1 MIKDKVLLDTS
12 NTCFKG
18 ATLTAPLTF
27 IRGWKKGLYNHQM
40 EAVAQVLSK
49 GSGVLKLATG
59 TGKTWIIA
67 ELCRK
72 IQCNHILV
80 VAAKIDLLHQITN
93 VLKEYL
99 KDTTVTID
107 SIGDGNKTPIWADI
121 TVGLVGSLNKI
132 SNLDVIDYVIYDE
145 SHKYINQSG
154 IDLYNK
160 LVNVKCITALSA
172 TPYTDDY
179 NTNDLVTKLY
189 GPLLYELTEKEAIQL
204 GCISLPVINLYK
216 APKGY
221 CPSNFINCNFSHF
234 AYNKQINSLIIN
246 NKGRNDLIV
255 DLIQPNKSTIIIVN
269 KVNTEKN
276 NHAVILKDLIETK
289 YGKTKEV
296 YIVKG
301 GDVKG
306 LSHLTKPNCIVI
318 AGPNIL
324 NEGTNIPSLEVVV
337 LAAANS
343 SPTLLLQRVGR
354 VLRKSFTK
362 TYGEVIDFIDP
373 IGWPAGQSR
382 TRLLTYKTI
391 YGEENIFIN

>member
-1 MIKDKVLLDTS
+1 
-12 NTCFKG
+12 
-18 ATLTAPLTF
+18 
-27 IRGWKKGLYNHQM
+27 M

>member
-1 MIKDKVLLDTS
+1 MVKDKVLLDTS

-18 ATLTAPLTF
+18 VNTTPLSF
-27 IRGWKKGLYNHQM
+27 IRGWKEGLYNHQM
-40 EAVAQVLSK
+40 EAVAQVLSR

-72 IQCNHILV
+72 IQVKHILV

-93 VLKEYL
+93 ELRQYLKE
-99 KDTTVTID
+99 TSITID
-107 SIGDGNKTPIWADI
+107 SIGDGNKTPIWANI
-121 TVGLVGSLNKI
+121 TVGLVGSLNTI
-132 SNLDVIDYVIYDE
+132 TNLDLIDYVIYDE

-160 LVNVKCITALSA
+160 LVNIKCITALSA
-172 TPYTDDY
+172 TPYTDD
-179 NTNDLVTKLY
+179 TTINDLVDKLY
-189 GPLLYELTEKEAIQL
+189 GPLLYELTEREAIQL
-204 GCISLPVINLYK
+204 GCISLPKINLYK
-216 APKGY
+216 GPIAYCNPK
-221 CPSNFINCNFSHF
+221 FINCNFSHF
-234 AYNKQINSLIIN
+234 AYNKQIDSLIIN

-255 DLIQPNKSTIIIVN
+255 SLVQPDKSTIIIVN
-269 KVNTEKN
+269 KVNTDKN
-276 NHAVILKDLIETK
+276 NHAVILKHLIEVK
-289 YGKTKEV
+289 YGNTKEV

-301 GDVKG
+301 GDTKG
-306 LSHLTKPNCIVI
+306 LLNLTKSNCVVI

-324 NEGTNIPSLEVVV
+324 NEGTNIPSLQVVV

-343 SPTLLLQRVGR
+343 SATLLLQRVGR

-373 IGWPAGQSR
+373 IGWPAGQSK
-382 TRLLTYKTI
+382 TRLNTYKSI

>member
-1 MIKDKVLLDTS
+1 MVKDKVLLDTS

-18 ATLTAPLTF
+18 AILTAPLPF
-27 IRGWKKGLYNHQM
+27 IRGWKEGLYTHQM

-72 IQCNHILV
+72 IQVKHILV

-99 KDTTVTID
+99 KDTSITID

-132 SNLDVIDYVIYDE
+132 WNLDVVDYVIYDE

-172 TPYTDDY
+172 TPYADD
-179 NTNDLVTKLY
+179 NTINDLVNKLY

-204 GCISLPVINLYK
+204 GCISLPKINLYK
-216 APKGY
+216 APVAY
-221 CPSNFINCNFSHF
+221 CHSSFINCNFSHF
-234 AYNKQINSLIIN
+234 AYNKQVDALIIN

-255 DLIQPNKSTIIIVN
+255 SLVQPNKPTVIIVN
-269 KVNTEKN
+269 KVNTDKN
-276 NHAVILKDLIETK
+276 NHAVILKELIEAK
-289 YGKTKEV
+289 YGSAKEV

-301 GDVKG
+301 GDTKG
-306 LSHLTKPNCIVI
+306 LTNINKSNCVLI

-324 NEGTNIPSLEVVV
+324 NEGTDLPGLQVVV

-382 TRLLTYKTI
+382 TRLATYKSI
-391 YGEENIFIN
+391 YGEENVFIN

>member
-1 MIKDKVLLDTS
+1 MIKDKVLDTS

-18 ATLTAPLTF
+18 AILTAPLPF
-27 IRGWKKGLYNHQM
+27 IRGWKEGLYNHQM

-80 VAAKIDLLHQITN
+80 VAAKIDLLYQITAE
-93 VLKEYL
+93 LKEYL
-99 KDTTVTID
+99 KDTNITID
-107 SIGDGNKTPIWADI
+107 CIGDGNKTPIWANI

-132 SNLDVIDYVIYDE
+132 NNLDVVDYVIYDE

-172 TPYTDDY
+172 TPYTDD
-179 NTNDLVTKLY
+179 NSTNELIDKLY

-204 GCISLPVINLYK
+204 GCISLPIINLYK
-216 APKGY
+216 TPVAYCNPK
-221 CPSNFINCNFSHF
+221 FINCNFSHF
-234 AYNKQINSLIIN
+234 AYNKQIDALIIN

-255 DLIQPNKSTIIIVN
+255 SLVQPNKSTIIIVN
-269 KVNTEKN
+269 KVNTNKN

-289 YGKTKEV
+289 YGSNKQV

-301 GDVKG
+301 GDIEG
-306 LSHLTKPNCIVI
+306 LSHLTKSNCIVI

-324 NEGTNIPSLEVVV
+324 NEGTNIPSLQVVV

-343 SPTLLLQRVGR
+343 SATLLLQRVGR
-354 VLRKSFTK
+354 VLRRSFTK

-373 IGWPAGQSR
+373 IGWPSGQSR
-382 TRLLTYKTI
+382 TRLNTYKAI
-391 YGEENIFIN
+391 YGEENVFIN

>member
-1 MIKDKVLLDTS
+1 MVKDKVLDTS

-18 ATLTAPLTF
+18 ALLTAPLPF
-27 IRGWKKGLYNHQM
+27 IKGWTSGLYNHQM

-72 IQCNHILV
+72 IQVKHILV
-80 VAAKIDLLHQITN
+80 VAAKIDLLYQISDE
-93 VLKEYL
+93 LKEYL
-99 KDTTVTID
+99 KDTSLTID
-107 SIGDGNKTPIWADI
+107 SIGDGNKIPIWANI
-121 TVGLVGSLNKI
+121 TVGLVGSLNTI
-132 SNLDVIDYVIYDE
+132 PNLELIDYVIYDE

-172 TPYTDDY
+172 TPYTDDS
-179 NTNDLVTKLY
+179 TINDLINKLY

-204 GCISLPVINLYK
+204 GCISLPKINLYK
-216 APKGY
+216 APATY
-221 CPSNFINCNFSHF
+221 CNPKFINCNFSHF
-234 AYNKQINSLIIN
+234 AYDRQINALIIN

-255 DLIQPNKSTIIIVN
+255 NLVQPNKSTIIIVN
-269 KVNTEKN
+269 KVNTENN
-276 NHAVILKDLIETK
+276 NHAVILKELIGAK
-289 YGKTKEV
+289 YGSNKQV

-301 GDVKG
+301 GDIEG

-324 NEGTNIPSLEVVV
+324 NEGTNIPSLERIV

-343 SPTLLLQRVGR
+343 SATLLLQRAGR
-354 VLRKSFTK
+354 VLRTSFAK
-362 TYGEVIDFIDP
+362 THGEIIDFIDP
-373 IGWPAGQSR
+373 IGWPAGQSK
-382 TRLLTYKTI
+382 TRLATYKSI
-391 YGEENIFIN
+391 YGEENVFIN